1 MADDSEQLYKIDGSK
16 VWLSPTALEFAQQ
29 YFGPGRQGRERFARY
44 LLARERLGD
53 DYQLGDADDAA
64 IFG

>member
-1 MADDSEQLYKIDGSK
+1 MADDSDLYRIEGDSK

-29 YFGPGRQGRERFARY
+29 YFGPGRSGREQFARY